1 MPAQTRHVASADNAT
16 RGPYQN
22 FQSDS
27 DAEQLFR
34 LQLLRLNAFPFVA
47 ALHPGLGYAVETE
60 VEQLSVI
67 NSDGQL
73 FRIRRRSGG
82 AATTGRPNWQNVGL
96 YESVPRES
104 VAEATQV
111 PNFSEVVAP
120 PEKGI
125 RIYLAFAHP
134 DAVHIESQSNIT
146 AIPSNVI
153 SRDITLNANETLT
166 TSYCRVAPSNQHCLA
181 VYTTVG
187 GDGKESRSI
196 VILYDTNWSRFG
208 TIGRNPGS
216 WVQNGRGY
224 LRPFQI
230 DHLFNVDG
238 WDTPI
243 FVTSAFASEPP
254 CSEFRIH
261 TFLLDGRFATIR
273 VPNGVVADDGRRGY
287 CTL

>member
-120 PEKGI
+120 PRK
-125 RIYLAFAHP
+125 AS
-134 DAVHIESQSNIT
+134 ESTS
-146 AIPSNVI
+146 PSRTPMRFTL
-153 SRDITLNANETLT
+153 SRSQTLPQFHRTLSHETL
-166 TSYCRVAPSNQHCLA
+166 PSTRMKPSPLPIAASHPPISIALQSIRPL
-181 VYTTVG
+181 VVT
-187 GDGKESRSI
+187 GKNPVRS
-196 VILYDTNWSRFG
+196 
-208 TIGRNPGS
+208 
-216 WVQNGRGY
+216 
-224 LRPFQI
+224 
-230 DHLFNVDG
+230 
-238 WDTPI
+238 
-243 FVTSAFASEPP
+243 
-254 CSEFRIH
+254 
-261 TFLLDGRFATIR
+261 
-273 VPNGVVADDGRRGY
+273 
-287 CTL
+287 